1 MPMSTATL
9 EVTRTGSGVRI
20 GYDGVP
26 MVVETGVG
34 IPLSGRWWWSFDGSL
49 RLVDTSEQDGS
60 DRLGAYTALALTYHD
75 QDGPLLRQALKTY
88 ADDSSLVVETT
99 ALRDLWGA
107 ALVDSF
113 FHTTFNSPVVRLA
126 DGLGYLVYTWGLADN
141 EGVGIGGHFPDAVV
155 APDLDSLPERLRLA
169 DFSPTTDVHQRG
181 EKPFA
186 PLIAYDRQERT
197 LVMAPLDHLLISPL
211 RLLPT
216 PSGVGVARGLHGGVD
231 AIPAGTTTGTSLV
244 FGQGVAA
251 TMQKWGD
258 LLLRLSG
265 KRRGQGQDSLLVR
278 SLGFWNCYGSYYAEL
293 FRPAGATTLQALS
306 TYFREAGVPV
316 RYIGLDLWYHYD
328 QVGFARR
335 YQPDAE
341 KYPEGLKVV
350 FAETG
355 LPFLLHMSAFDLANG
370 YLDSYQ
376 FVVDEGSSYPVDPQV
391 YRDLAREFKD
401 WGAMGIWPDFLRT
414 QLQNCR
420 SLRCHMGLADA
431 WFDGLVRSMAQE
443 GLEVMLCM
451 PTIGHYLASTRYDNV
466 IAVRTSTDYVNH
478 QRGQVE
484 MLRHLEEFRRPLNS
498 PQRNLRQN
506 LLLSFLAGAVGLA
519 PSYDVFITNQ
529 HHPEGFAEPDAP
541 RQALARALSAGI
553 VGIGDKLHQVD
564 RGIVGRLAFPDGTL
578 SQPDHPP
585 YPVSATLQ
593 SDATAFYTTTSIS
606 GYRWIYVALFNLS
619 EDKREYHLDPRPFL
633 RGTESVV
640 YDYMVGEQVAE
651 SQLMPG
657 LAGKLQAGEYRYWVI
672 APQVRGLY
680 LLGFL
685 DKYVTMSGRQVH
697 RVAVDLEGVTID
709 MELPAGSHYTFA
721 VIPAGDRIGRTL
733 SVSGRG
739 TQGHSVAPLG
749 GLTCIDF
756 RVGTPRCSLVL
767 RGG

>member
-1 MPMSTATL
+1 MSTAKL

-20 GYDGVP
+20 GYDGAP
-26 MVVETGVG
+26 MILETGAG
-34 IPLSGRWWWSFDGSL
+34 IPLGGRWWWSFDGSL
-49 RLVDTSEQDGS
+49 RLVDASEEEGS
-60 DRLGAYTALALTYHD
+60 DQLGAYTALALTYTD
-75 QDGPLLRQALKTY
+75 QDGPLIRQALKTY
-88 ADDSSLVVETT
+88 ADDASLVVETT
-99 ALRDLWGA
+99 ALRDLWST

-126 DGLGYLVYTWGLADN
+126 DGLRYLVYTWGLADN
-141 EGVGIGGHFPDAVV
+141 EGVGIGGHFPDAAV
-155 APDLDSLPERLRLA
+155 APDLESLPERLRLA

-231 AIPAGTTTGTSLV
+231 AIPAGTTTHTSLV
-244 FGQGVAA
+244 FGQGVVA

-265 KRRGQGQDSLLVR
+265 KRRGQGRDSLLVR

-293 FRPAGATTLQALS
+293 FRPVGATTLRALS
-306 TYFREAGVPV
+306 AYFREAGVPV
-316 RYIGLDLWYHYD
+316 RYIGLDLWYDYG

-335 YQPDAE
+335 YEPDAA
-341 KYPEGLKVV
+341 KYPQGLKVV
-350 FAETG
+350 CEETG

-376 FVVDEGSSYPVDPQV
+376 FVADEGSSYPVDPRF
-391 YRDLAREFKD
+391 YRDLAREFKA

-414 QLQNCR
+414 QLQHCH
-420 SLRCHMGLADA
+420 SLRCHMGNADG
-431 WFDGLVRSMAQE
+431 WFDSLVQSMAQE

-451 PTIGHYLASTRYDNV
+451 PTIGHYLASTRYANV

-484 MLRHLEEFRRPLNS
+484 MLRHLEEFQRALNS

-506 LLLSFLAGAVGLA
+506 LLLSFLAGVLGLA

-553 VGIGDKLHQVD
+553 VGIGDKLDQVD

-585 YPVSATLQ
+585 YPVGTTLQ

-606 GYRWIYVALFNLS
+606 GYRWTYVALFNLA
-619 EDKREYHLDPRPFL
+619 EDKREYHLDLGPFL

-640 YDYMVGEQVAE
+640 YDYMAGEQVAE

-657 LAGKLQAGEYRYWVI
+657 LTGELQSGAYRYWVI
-672 APQVRGLY
+672 APQASGLY

-685 DKYVTMSGRQVH
+685 DKYVTMAGRQVH
-697 RVAVDLEGVTID
+697 RVAADLEGVTIE
-709 MELPAGSHYTFA
+709 MELPTGSNYTFA
-721 VIPAGDRIGRTL
+721 LIPAGNRIGRTL
-733 SVSGRG
+733 SVAGCG
-739 TQGHSVAPLG
+739 IQCQSVAPLG

-756 RVGTPRCSLVL
+756 RVDAPRCSLVL
-767 RGG
+767 RG

>member
-1 MPMSTATL
+1 MRTAKL
-9 EVTRTGSGVRI
+9 EVTRTGSGVSI
-20 GYDGVP
+20 GYDGAP
-26 MVVETGVG
+26 MVLETGAG
-34 IPLSGRWWWSFDGSL
+34 IPRDGRWWWSFDGSL
-49 RLVDTSEQDGS
+49 RLVNSSEAEGS
-60 DRLGAYTALALTYHD
+60 DQLGAYTTLALTYTD
-75 QDGPLLRQALKTY
+75 QAGPLIRQALKTY
-88 ADDSSLVVETT
+88 SDNSYVVVETT

-126 DGLGYLVYTWGLADN
+126 EGLGYLVYTWGLADN
-141 EGVGIGGHFPDAVV
+141 EGVGIGGHFPDAAV
-155 APDLDSLPERLRLA
+155 APDLESLPERLRLA
-169 DFSPTTDVHQRG
+169 DFFPTTDVHQSG

-197 LVMAPLDHLLISPL
+197 LVMAPLDHFLISPL
-211 RLLPT
+211 RLIPT

-231 AIPAGTTTGTSLV
+231 YIPSSTTTRTSLV

-265 KRRGQGQDSLLVR
+265 KCRDQGRASLLVR

-293 FRPAGATTLQALS
+293 FRPTAATTLQALAA
-306 TYFREAGVPV
+306 YFREAGIPV

-335 YQPDAE
+335 YQPNAE
-341 KYPEGLKVV
+341 KYPQGLKVV
-350 FAETG
+350 FEETG

-370 YLDSYQ
+370 YLDSYK
-376 FVVDEGSSYPVDPQV
+376 FVVDEGSSYPVDPRF
-391 YRDLAREFKD
+391 YGDLAREFKD

-420 SLRCHMGLADA
+420 SLRCQMGLADE

-466 IAVRTSTDYVNH
+466 IAIRTSTDYVNH

-484 MLRHLEEFRRPLNS
+484 MLRHLEEFRRALNS
-498 PQRNLRQN
+498 PERNLRQN

-529 HHPEGFAEPDAP
+529 QHPEGFAEPDAP

-553 VGIGDKLHQVD
+553 VGIGDKLDQVD
-564 RGIVGRLAFPDGTL
+564 RGIVGRLAFSDGTL

-585 YPVSATLQ
+585 HPVVTTLQ
-593 SDATAFYTTTSIS
+593 SDATAFYTTTAI
-606 GYRWIYVALFNLS
+606 GDYRWTYVALFNLA
-619 EDKREYHLDPRPFL
+619 EETREYDLDLGSFL
-633 RGTESVV
+633 RGTECVV
-640 YDYMVGEQVAE
+640 YDYMAGETVAE

-657 LAGKLQAGEYRYWVI
+657 LAGELQRGEYRYWVI
-672 APQVRGLY
+672 APKVSGLY

-685 DKYVTMSGRQVH
+685 DKYVTISGRQVQ
-697 RVAVDLEGVTID
+697 RVAADLEGVTID
-709 MELPAGSHYTFA
+709 MELPAGRNYTFA
-721 VIPAGDRIGRTL
+721 IIPADDRIGCTL
-733 SVSGRG
+733 SVGGRG
-739 TQGHSVAPLG
+739 TQGQATEPLR
-749 GLTCIDF
+749 GLTYVGF
-756 RVGTPRCSLVL
+756 RVDSRRCSLVL
-767 RGG
+767 RG

>member
-1 MPMSTATL
+1 MSTAKL
-9 EVTRTGSGVRI
+9 EVTRTGSGVSI
-20 GYDGVP
+20 GYDGRP
-26 MVVETGVG
+26 MVVDTGAG
-34 IPLSGRWWWSFDGSL
+34 IPLGGRWWWSFDGSL
-49 RLVDTSEQDGS
+49 RLVDASEHDGS
-60 DRLGAYTALALTYHD
+60 DWLGAYTALALTYSD
-75 QDGPLLRQALKTY
+75 QAGPLIRQALHTY

-99 ALRDLWGA
+99 ALRDLWGT

-155 APDLDSLPERLRLA
+155 APDLDSLPEQLRLA
-169 DFSPTTDVHQRG
+169 DFSPTTDDHQRG

-186 PLIAYDRQERT
+186 PLIASDRQERT
-197 LVMAPLDHLLISPL
+197 LVMAPLDHVLISPL

-216 PSGVGVARGLHGGVD
+216 PSGVGVTRGLHGGVD
-231 AIPAGTTTGTSLV
+231 AIPAGTTTRTSLV

-265 KRRGQGQDSLLVR
+265 KRRGQGQGSLLVR

-293 FRPAGATTLQALS
+293 FRPASATTLQALS
-306 TYFREAGVPV
+306 AYFREAGVPV
-316 RYIGLDLWYHYD
+316 CYIGLDLWYHYD

-335 YQPDAE
+335 YQPDAA
-341 KYPEGLKVV
+341 KYPQGLKGI
-350 FAETG
+350 FEETG
-355 LPFLLHMSAFDLANG
+355 LPFLLHMSAFDLANA
-370 YLDSYQ
+370 YLDAYP
-376 FVVDEGSSYPVDPQV
+376 FVVEEGSAYPVDPQV

-414 QLQNCR
+414 QLQHCR
-420 SLRCHMGLADA
+420 SLRCSMGLADA

-443 GLEVMLCM
+443 GLEVMLYM

-478 QRGQVE
+478 QRGQVA

-529 HHPEGFAEPDAP
+529 HHSEGFAEPDAP

-553 VGIGDKLHQVD
+553 VGIGDKRDQVD
-564 RGIVGRLAFPDGTL
+564 REIVGRLAFPDGTL

-585 YPVSATLQ
+585 YPVGATLQ

-606 GYRWIYVALFNLS
+606 GYRWIYVALFNLA
-619 EDKREYHLDPRPFL
+619 EENREYHLDLRPFL

-640 YDYMVGEQVAE
+640 YDYMAGEHVAE

-657 LAGKLQAGEYRYWVI
+657 LTGELQAGEYRYWVI
-672 APQVRGLY
+672 SNSRRP
-680 LLGFL
+680 
-685 DKYVTMSGRQVH
+685 VTASIH
-697 RVAVDLEGVTID
+697 RA
-709 MELPAGSHYTFA
+709 F
-721 VIPAGDRIGRTL
+721 
-733 SVSGRG
+733 
-739 TQGHSVAPLG
+739 
-749 GLTCIDF
+749 
-756 RVGTPRCSLVL
+756 SLVFS
-767 RGG
+767 